1 MRAGFPI
8 SHKGNPARP
17 GRGAIPPGPEG
28 PGFSPKVSVIPAYPG
43 FSLLA
48 VIVVIVLE
56 LRVLRTGIFRQKS
69 YWIAMVIIFAFQIL
83 VDGWMTKLSVDGWVT
98 KLPERF
104 GGPIVVYNPEVL
116 SGWRWPLDIPTE
128 EFLYAWA
135 MLTLVILLW
144 ERAGRKEAGRAKEHG
159 RMQR

>member
-1 MRAGFPI
+1 M
-8 SHKGNPARP
+8 
-17 GRGAIPPGPEG
+17 
-28 PGFSPKVSVIPAYPG
+28 IPAYPG

-48 VIVVIVLE
+48 VIVVIALE
-56 LRVLRTGIFRQKS
+56 LRVLRTGIFRQKA
-69 YWIAMVIIFAFQIL
+69 YWIAMAIIFAFQIL

-98 KLPERF
+98 RLPERF
-104 GGPIVVYNPEVL
+104 GGPIIVYNPEVL

-144 ERAGRKEAGRAKEHG
+144 ERAGRREAGVSEQRERAG
-159 RMQR
+159 RISK